1 MFEWMIRS
9 TPEARTKGEKR
20 GLKVLS
26 TLNEY
31 QARLFVADKALDW
44 GRGGISRLS
53 QLTGMSRTTI
63 TKAVQELEGRRA
75 LGGPPEGGARRPGG
89 GRKKLEQI
97 DPRLQQDLRRIVEES
112 CCGGPASPPAPW
124 RKS

>member
-31 QARLFVADKALDW
+31 QVRLFVADKALDW

-53 QLTGMSRTTI
+53 QLTGMSRT
-63 TKAVQELEGRRA
+63 VGPRREGRDGRA
-75 LGGPPEGGARRPGG
+75 EDAR
-89 GRKKLEQI
+89 
-97 DPRLQQDLRRIVEES
+97 S
-112 CCGGPASPPAPW
+112 
-124 RKS
+124 

>member
-44 GRGGISRLS
+44 GRG
-53 QLTGMSRTTI
+53 
-63 TKAVQELEGRRA
+63 
-75 LGGPPEGGARRPGG
+75 
-89 GRKKLEQI
+89 
-97 DPRLQQDLRRIVEES
+97 
-112 CCGGPASPPAPW
+112 ASAGC
-124 RKS
+124 RS

>member
-89 GRKKLEQI
+89 GRKKLVHRPI
-97 DPRLQQDLRRIVEES
+97 SSLHLALRVRARLQARCEHRAD
-112 CCGGPASPPAPW
+112 
-124 RKS
+124 